1 LQRHQ
6 ASYHEVQDTMQ
17 NTPGRTPQ
25 MARRTPIACLNCA
38 NAKAGCDKNV
48 PCTRCYEKNLPC
60 EARYARRIS
69 KVAVRAAAA
78 SAPISPVHDR
88 MPPQS
93 RQIDVNMGGSPYGD
107 PQLISPRSTMHQS
120 TLPRPGTSDGMLFS
134 DRNLFGPEPSLDT
147 TGIMDFGENFNAS
160 PNLDFQDF
168 LSWGGEYP
176 MVLDSFNTADLSSQ
190 LENFDM
196 PLCEVS
202 ESNSSSYGR
211 NSNSSRASVSTAH
224 TRHSSHACPTPAL
237 SPAATKSS
245 IDPRIKAATTPD
257 FEAVIAAEDAWP
269 IARCNKP
276 IFSDTC
282 PRTAIV
288 HLETLEHNSQN
299 LVAWSSL
306 IPDNQDMTSGAQS
319 PVSVVP
325 LNPSTRDRILAI
337 TQSFLHKALST
348 HRSGF
353 GLPKSSSNHPSPG
366 GGFSFLVLP
375 PAETLEYFLRSYVR
389 NLASYFSLVN
399 GGTVDPNELMLNN
412 QASTLLVLLMIS
424 QGASSIASLEAR
436 QLQAGLTET
445 CRIVR

>member
-1 LQRHQ
+1 M
-6 ASYHEVQDTMQ
+6 MQ
-17 NTPGRTPQ
+17 NIPGRTPQ

-69 KVAVRAAAA
+69 KVAVRAAASASA

-88 MPPQS
+88 IPPQL
-93 RQIDVNMGGSPYGD
+93 RQIDVNMGGSQYGD

-120 TLPRPGTSDGMLFS
+120 TLPTPGPCDGMQFS
-134 DRNLFGPEPSLDT
+134 DRNLYGPELSLDN
-147 TGIMDFGENFNAS
+147 TGMMDFGESFHTS
-160 PNLDFQDF
+160 PSLDFQDF

-176 MVLDSFNTADLSSQ
+176 MVVDNFNNADLSSQ

-196 PLCEVS
+196 PLCELS

-211 NSNSSRASVSTAH
+211 HSNSSRTSVSTAH
-224 TRHSSHACPTPAL
+224 TRQSSNACPTPAL
-237 SPAATKSS
+237 SPSASKSL
-245 IDPRIKAATTPD
+245 IDPRIKSSTAPD

-299 LVAWSSL
+299 LVTWSSL
-306 IPDNQDMTSGAQS
+306 IPDSQEMTSGARS

-325 LNPSTRDRILAI
+325 LNSATRDKILAI

-353 GLPKSSSNHPSPG
+353 GWPKSSSNHPSPG

-375 PAETLEYFLRSYVR
+375 PAETLEYFLQSYARSFT
-389 NLASYFSLVN
+389 SFFSLIN

-412 QASTLLVLLMIS
+412 QASTLLLLLMLA
-424 QGASSIASLEAR
+424 QGACSIASNEAR
-436 QLQAGLTET
+436 QLTAGLTET